1 MINNNTIQSYNDVM
15 LCDHFIGFIRF
26 YGTEFNEKENQ
37 IIMTDGGC
45 I

>member
-1 MINNNTIQSYNDVM
+1 MVKNNTIQSYNELM
-15 LCDHFIGFIRF
+15 LCDFLVGFMKF

-37 IIMTDGGC
+37 IVMTDGGA